1 MNIYFSHGKL
11 SSPTSQKLLRLTKVA
26 ERRKHTTHIIDFT
39 DTLNPDLR
47 AERLSAII
55 KKDTDEKILVGSSMG
70 GYASLVASET
80 IPVKGVFLLAPALYL
95 DGYKVQKFTPRA
107 EFIEIVHGWND
118 MTIPFENSIRFA
130 KKHRAT
136 LHILDSDHR
145 LYSALEKIEYFF
157 KHFLINIA
165 QD

>member
-70 GYASLVASET
+70 GYTSLVAAGT
-80 IPVKGVFLLAPALYL
+80 LAIKGLFILAPALYL
-95 DGYKVQKFTPRA
+95 SGYRTQNFSPKA
-107 EFIEIVHGWND
+107 EEITIIHGWND
-118 MTIPFENSIRFA
+118 ETVPIENSIRFA
-130 KKHRAT
+130 KKHCAT
-136 LHILDSDHR
+136 LHILNSDHR
-145 LYSALEKIEYFF
+145 LYSVLGEVEQLFAQ
-157 KHFLINIA
+157 FLQNLTKG
-165 QD
+165 